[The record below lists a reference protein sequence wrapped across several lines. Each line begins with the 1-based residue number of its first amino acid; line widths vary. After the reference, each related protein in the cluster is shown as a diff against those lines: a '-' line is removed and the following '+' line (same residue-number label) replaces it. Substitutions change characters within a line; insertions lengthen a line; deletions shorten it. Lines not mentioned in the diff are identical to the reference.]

1 MTPGRSS
8 ALRRVAMLA
17 VLLAVPALAEDTG
30 KGSDAS
36 APEGSA
42 ANTGKPG
49 EAPVDETAA
58 DEKTADADEKEA
70 LKVRWSLTPIGQ
82 YDWIDRD
89 HDDNDDV
96 TGLLRSV
103 RVRSEQVERVS
114 VPDRRERGLA
124 RPARRGGHAAPD
136 VPAREPDL
144 QPRRLGLAGRRPVLQ
159 PARVAP
165 RPPAGLRP
173 RPALPAHA
181 HRGRARVP
189 EHRRR
194 RPALRRPERS
204 PPALRCGADRLR
216 RGAARAHGRAARLRG
231 LAAPDR
237 SARAVAARRL
247 RGAQGRPP
255 APLPDRPHEP
265 VARARTGP
273 RPGGGRR
280 GRRGCC
286 WRPVACSR
294 STSTSTTS
302 ASARTSRRSCRA
314 RSAAASRRPTTPIDF
329 IPDTDRYTGSARFR
343 SQPRGASR
351 ARGGIPALRARA
363 GARPH
368 AHRGHRAACATTG
381 STTTR
386 RTSPPTRT
394 WSARSARTATSSSTS
409 ATTTS
414 SATPRCSRTTTAARW
429 TSSST
434 AGDGCT
440 AGIEGVYRI
449 DAGNRVA
456 LGGRYDVDPPRPRL
470 RVAGLSAELLPGDP
484 AR

>member
-1 MTPGRSS
+1 MTPGRSR
-8 ALRRVAMLA
+8 ALRLRRDARRAAGGPGARRGHRKRFGRERARRVRCEHREA
-17 VLLAVPALAEDTG
+17 G
-30 KGSDAS
+30 RG
-36 APEGSA
+36 
-42 ANTGKPG
+42 PG
-49 EAPVDETAA
+49 RTRQAA

-70 LKVRWSLTPIGQ
+70 LKVRWSLTSLGQ

-96 TGLLRSV
+96 TGVLRSV
-103 RVRSEQVERVS
+103 RVRSEQVERLS

-144 QPRRLGLAGRRPVLQ
+144 QPRRLGLADRRPVLQ
-159 PARVAP
+159 PARAAP

-181 HRGRARVP
+181 HRGHARVP

-204 PPALRCGADRLR
+204 SPALRCGADRLR

-237 SARAVAARRL
+237 RARAVAARRL

-265 VARARTGP
+265 VDRARAGP

-280 GRRGCC
+280 GGGLLLAPRRLFTLDFDFDYQSF
-286 WRPVACSR
+286 RENE
-294 STSTSTTS
+294 STILQS
-302 ASARTSRRSCRA
+302 ALGGGVP
-314 RSAAASRRPTTPIDF
+314 PTDNTIDF

-343 SQPRGASR
+343 SQPRGAGR
-351 ARGGIPALRARA
+351 ARGRDSSSP
-363 GARPH
+363 
-368 AHRGHRAACATTG
+368 C
-381 STTTR
+381 SSR
-386 RTSPPTRT
+386 RTISRPTEDTAGLRDNRLYYY
-394 WSARSARTATSSSTS
+394 SANLTADANLVGAFSANGYFKFDERDNDIERNT
-409 ATTTS
+409 
-414 SATPRCSRTTTAARW
+414 RCSRTTTAARW

-434 AGDGCT
+434 AGDACRPASRAST
-440 AGIEGVYRI
+440 ASTRAIAWRS
-449 DAGNRVA
+449 AGATTSSTATATSRSRTV
-456 LGGRYDVDPPRPRL
+456 R
-470 RVAGLSAELLPGDP
+470 
-484 AR
+484 